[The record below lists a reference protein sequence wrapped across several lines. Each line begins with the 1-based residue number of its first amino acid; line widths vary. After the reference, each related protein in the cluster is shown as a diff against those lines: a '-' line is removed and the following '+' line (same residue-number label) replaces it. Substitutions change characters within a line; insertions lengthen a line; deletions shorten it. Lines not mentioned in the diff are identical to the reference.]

1 VSAFGNRLVA
11 AVAGFDIGAAF
22 AGDAAFV
29 TPAFAGEAFGGVFV
43 GEVFVAE
50 VFAGA
55 AFAAGFAAALA
66 VAFAT
71 GAVLAGFASVLAFVG
86 LAPALPCPSAA
97 ACFETAFADAFTGA
111 FDAFATRSSSTIPVR
126 PFRSP
131 MPRPPPN

>member
-1 VSAFGNRLVA
+1 MAA
-11 AVAGFDIGAAF
+11 AVAGFDGGAAF

-29 TPAFAGEAFGGVFV
+29 TPAFAGEAFAGVFV

-55 AFAAGFAAALA
+55 AFAAGFAMALA
-66 VAFAT
+66 VAAC
-71 GAVLAGFASVLAFVG
+71 AVLAGFAPVLAVEA
-86 LAPALPCPSAA
+86 LAPALPWPAA
-97 ACFETAFADAFTGA
+97 AAGFEAAFADAFTGA